1 MYDVVLSIHVTEGVV
16 TVNKE
21 LLKGSIDL
29 LLLSLIAQK
38 DQYGYELAR
47 LIRVKSNEV
56 YEIGEGTLY
65 PALKRLETLKAVES
79 YWGEA
84 NEGGRRK
91 YYRIT
96 KQGRGLLQEKMKD
109 WQTLSHLVALCH
121 EGSE

>member
-1 MYDVVLSIHVTEGVV
+1 MLLSIHAREGVV

-38 DQYGYELAR
+38 DQYGYELAKK
-47 LIRVKSNEV
+47 IREKSDEM

-65 PALKRLETLKAVES
+65 PALKRLETQKAVES
-79 YWGEA
+79 YWGESK
-84 NEGGRRK
+84 EGGRRK

-96 KQGRGLLQEKMKD
+96 REGQKLLAAKMKD
-109 WQTLSHLVALCH
+109 WQSLTRLVALCD

>member
-1 MYDVVLSIHVTEGVV
+1 M
-16 TVNKE
+16 NKE

-38 DQYGYELAR
+38 DQYGYELAKM
-47 LIRVKSNEV
+47 IREKSNEA

-65 PALKRLETLKAVES
+65 PALKRLETQKAVES

-96 KQGRGLLQEKMKD
+96 KAGRGLLEDKMKD
-109 WQTLSHLVALCH
+109 WQRLSQLVTLCN